1 MSMIKHE
8 KVVLGCRLLKTRN
21 QCPQHE
27 CKSCGWN
34 DDVIARR
41 AKNRRFDRDED
52 GLYGYRY
59 RKD

>member
-1 MSMIKHE
+1 MGMIKHE
-8 KVVLGCRLLKTRN
+8 KEIPGCRLLKTRN
-21 QCPQHE
+21 ECPRHE

-34 DDVIARR
+34 EEVIARR